1 MSDLLAWFTVA
12 ILAYLIGGTAL
23 AFLARKLGI
32 KSSADYYVAG
42 YKLGGFLAAMTYAAT
57 TYSAF
62 MMVGLVGLTYALGV
76 TSLGFELVYLLAT
89 LTLLTA
95 LGPRLWRMARERGWV
110 SPSEAV
116 ADLTGSRALGIVLA
130 LVYLV
135 ALIPYTSAQ
144 MKGIGEIFAALGP
157 GYWVGVVVAVA
168 LVMLWVV
175 LAGIWSVA
183 VTDAFQGLWM
193 ITSAAIFIAWL
204 LSYSVGNGVSP
215 SDAFEALDASG
226 LGKVWPAAVFVG
238 LTTPWAFFAVTNPQV
253 LQRVFMPKDH
263 KALRRMIYWFGLFG
277 LAYTVLVT
285 FAGVMARGLTAAG
298 VIEPVTSRD
307 AVTPTLLTHAP
318 APLAAVVY
326 VSIVAAA
333 MSTANSIILS
343 VASSFVRDIYERRLG
358 GSRPILVSNAVVAIL
373 AIVAAL
379 IAWFRPANIVE
390 LSVLSSTL
398 LLPAAAP
405 TIIGALTPRRLGHW
419 GLAAFLGG
427 EAIVWG
433 AFSVYGAKTN
443 TAAPFLGVPVPAIAF
458 LVSLAIAL
466 VGVWAGRASVI
477 KKNNL

>member
-1 MSDLLAWFTVA
+1 MNDLLSWFTAA
-12 ILAYLIGGTAL
+12 ILIYLVGGTLLAL
-23 AFLARKLGI
+23 LARRLGI
-32 KSSADYYVAG
+32 RSSADYYVAG
-42 YKLGGFLAAMTYAAT
+42 YRLGGFLAAMTYAAT

-76 TSLGFELVYLLAT
+76 ASFGFELVYLLAT
-89 LTLLTA
+89 LTLLSV

-116 ADLTGSRALGIVLA
+116 ADLTGSGALGIALA
-130 LVYLV
+130 LVYLA

-157 GYWVGVVVAVA
+157 GYWVGVVVAAA

-175 LAGIWSVA
+175 LAGVWSVA

-193 ITSAAIFIAWL
+193 IGSAIIFIAWL
-204 LSYSVGNGVSP
+204 VGFSRANGVSP
-215 SDAFEALDASG
+215 ADAFSAVDSAG
-226 LGKVWPAAVFVG
+226 LGNVWPATVFVG

-253 LQRVFMPKDH
+253 LQRVFMPKDS
-263 KALRRMIYWFGLFG
+263 KALRRMVYWFGLFG
-277 LAYTVLVT
+277 LTYTVLVT
-285 FAGVMARGLTAAG
+285 FAGIMARGLTAAG
-298 VIEPVTSRD
+298 ALEAVSSRD

-318 APLAAVVY
+318 YPLAAVVY

-343 VASSFVRDIYERRLG
+343 VASSFVRDIYENRLG
-358 GSRPILVSNAVVAIL
+358 GRHPILVSNAVVTALAIL
-373 AIVAAL
+373 AAL

-405 TIIGALTPRRLGHW
+405 TIAGVIKPSRLGSW
-419 GLAAFLGG
+419 GLAAFLAG
-427 EAIVWG
+427 EAVVWA
-433 AFSVYGAKTN
+433 AFFIYGAKTN
-443 TAAPFLGVPVPAIAF
+443 TASPFLGLPIP
-458 LVSLAIAL
+458 LVSLLISLAVVLIGL
-466 VGVWAGRASVI
+466 WMRRQ
-477 KKNNL
+477 K

>member
-1 MSDLLAWFTVA
+1 MSDLLTWFAVA
-12 ILAYLIGGTAL
+12 IAAYLAGGTAL
-23 AFLARKLGI
+23 AVLARRLGV

-42 YKLGGFLAAMTYAAT
+42 YRLGGFLAAMTYAAT

-76 TSLGFELVYLLAT
+76 SSFGFELIYLLAT
-89 LTLLTA
+89 LTLLAA

-116 ADLTGSRALGIVLA
+116 ADLTGSETLGLVLA

-157 GYWVGVVVAVA
+157 GYWVGVVVAAA

-193 ITSAAIFIAWL
+193 IASAAVFIAWL
-204 LSYSVGNGVSP
+204 LAFSAGNGVTP
-215 SDAFEALDASG
+215 TRAFEALDSSG
-226 LGKVWPAAVFVG
+226 LGKVWPVTVFVG

-253 LQRVFMPKDH
+253 LQRVFMPRDSR
-263 KALRRMIYWFGLFG
+263 ALKRMVYWFGLFG

-285 FAGVMARGLTAAG
+285 LAGVMARGLTAAG
-298 VIEPVTSRD
+298 VLEAVESKD

-318 APLAAVVY
+318 TPLAAVVY

-358 GSRPILVSNAVVAIL
+358 GGHPILVSNAVVAAL
-373 AIVAAL
+373 AVLAAA
-379 IAWFRPANIVE
+379 IAWARPANIVD
-390 LSVLSSTL
+390 LSVLSSTF
-398 LLPAAAP
+398 LLPAAPP
-405 TIIGALTPRRLGHW
+405 TIVGALRPRRLGGW
-419 GLAAFLGG
+419 GLAAFLAG
-427 EAIVWG
+427 EAVVWA
-433 AFSVYGAKTN
+433 AFAMYGARTN
-443 TAAPFLGVPVPAIAF
+443 TAAPFLGVPVPALAF
-458 LVSLAIAL
+458 LVSLVITL
-466 VGVWAGRASVI
+466 AGLAMHRGFDSSN
-477 KKNNL
+477 K